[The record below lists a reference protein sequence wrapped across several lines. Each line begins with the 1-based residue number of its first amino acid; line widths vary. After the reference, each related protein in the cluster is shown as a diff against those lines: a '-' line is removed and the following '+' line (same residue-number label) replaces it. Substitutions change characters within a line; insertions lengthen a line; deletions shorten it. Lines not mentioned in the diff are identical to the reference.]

1 MKKLVFTLV
10 AFAALSMSMTSCF
23 DGNKPG
29 TIPDNSTAVV
39 DDTLRNDS
47 LNEDSVAPTDAE
59 SADKDTA
66 AAETADDEKAPEAAE
81 EEAPAEK

>member
-29 TIPDNSTAVV
+29 ATPDDSATVV
-39 DDTLRNDS
+39 DDSLGNDS

-59 SADKDTA
+59 D
-66 AAETADDEKAPEAAE
+66 AAE
-81 EEAPAEK
+81 EK

>member
-29 TIPDNSTAVV
+29 ATPDDSTTVV
-39 DDTLRNDS
+39 DDSLGNDS
-47 LNEDSVAPTDAE
+47 LNEDSVA
-59 SADKDTA
+59 
-66 AAETADDEKAPEAAE
+66 AAET
-81 EEAPAEK
+81 PAEK

>member
-29 TIPDNSTAVV
+29 TTPDDSATVV
-39 DDTLRNDS
+39 DDSLGNDS
-47 LNEDSVAPTDAE
+47 LNEDSVAPTAAEGADKE
-59 SADKDTA
+59 SAT
-66 AAETADDEKAPEAAE
+66 AETADEKAPEADAAE
-81 EEAPAEK
+81 TSAEDK

>member
-29 TIPDNSTAVV
+29 TNPDDSTAVV
-39 DDTLRNDS
+39 DDSLGNDS
-47 LNEDSVAPTDAE
+47 LNEDSVASTDAE
-59 SADKDTA
+59 DADKDTA
-66 AAETADDEKAPEAAE
+66 TAETADDEKAPETAE

>member
-10 AFAALSMSMTSCF
+10 VFAALSMSMTSCF

-29 TIPDNSTAVV
+29 TTPDDSVAVV
-39 DDTLRNDS
+39 DDTLGNGS
-47 LNEDSVAPTDAE
+47 LNEDSIAPTDAE

-66 AAETADDEKAPEAAE
+66 TAETADDEKAPEAEATAE
-81 EEAPAEK
+81 AK

>member
-29 TIPDNSTAVV
+29 TTPDDSTAVV
-39 DDTLRNDS
+39 ADTLGNDS
-47 LNEDSVAPTDAE
+47 LNEDSVAATDAE
-59 SADKDTA
+59 DSDKA
-66 AAETADDEKAPEAAE
+66 AAETADDEKAPEAE
-81 EEAPAEK
+81 EK